1 MNAQQALR
9 DARAAGVR
17 VKLARGTLA
26 LQADAQPPASVV
38 VALRQHKAEIVALME
53 AGAAIEW
60 TTNDWR
66 AFFHERAGIAQHDGG
81 QSRAEAEAFAFE
93 RCVIEWQNHNPEPSK
108 PGSCAHCGG
117 AEVTGTT
124 LIPVL
129 AGDAHTWLHDHCWRQ
144 WMAAQQDRAIRALAV
159 MKIHGPK

>member
-1 MNAQQALR
+1 MTAFPKFDSWAGIEKPDLAPAKA
-9 DARAAGVR
+9 ARVAKVPPDSSNFSNFSNFSGGAPQISRGVQAAG
-17 VKLARGTLA
+17 A
-26 LQADAQPPASVV
+26 
-38 VALRQHKAEIVALME
+38 
-53 AGAAIEW
+53 W
-60 TTNDWR
+60 TTTDWV
-66 AFFHERAGIAQHDGG
+66 AFFDERSSIAQHDGG
-81 QSRAEAEAFAFE
+81 LGKEEAEHLAYQMCLVA
-93 RCVIEWQNHNPEPSK
+93 WQNHNPEPSK

-144 WMAAQQDRAIRALAV
+144 WMAAQRDRATRALAA